1 MIPAKWSSNIL
12 ILKEACPNKHGSQE
26 TNSKSSV
33 LRVSVVLTNFNRQ
46 NKVKSARVY
55 FMLTVKDY
63 FVILQNRGTTVL
75 CLYV

>member
-1 MIPAKWSSNIL
+1 M
-12 ILKEACPNKHGSQE
+12 
-26 TNSKSSV
+26 NSKSSV